1 MPFGMSDGD
10 KFEITTLYGDRLDPR
25 LPENTDNYGTW
36 FGPHPQIDLG
46 SQNINEYLAFNSGS
60 LEVRYNKTLGLA
72 GRVSQKGGAGD
83 RQEIGHMNSA
93 SLQDWLAVA
102 MSKGTTT
109 QYDSTSSRLIIT
121 GIKQGTRI
129 GSIGSTGYS
138 KGAHADIKFERS
150 ETDANGRT
158 WYRSFDPLKNYF
170 PDNGI
175 VERNDYEISGYARN
189 YSGYEELKKIQE
201 RSSLS
206 DSQLRTAFDK
216 YTRYYDNSF
225 DKRVP
230 NQIRMQRWNRLMGQL
245 GKTSFDFAMEL
256 QREFPDSSTVQDYSQ
271 ERYRQHQQEQ
281 HYRAMTE
288 YWQNANLDMY
298 RSWTN
303 PPSFWDTV
311 RDWFKL

>member
-1 MPFGMSDGD
+1 
-10 KFEITTLYGDRLDPR
+10 
-25 LPENTDNYGTW
+25 
-36 FGPHPQIDLG
+36 
-46 SQNINEYLAFNSGS
+46 
-60 LEVRYNKTLGLA
+60 
-72 GRVSQKGGAGD
+72 
-83 RQEIGHMNSA
+83 MNSA

-109 QYDSTSSRLIIT
+109 QYDSTSSRLTIT

-129 GSIGSTGYS
+129 GSVGNTGFS
-138 KGAHADIKFERS
+138 GGAHADIKFERL
-150 ETDANGRT
+150 ETDANGRKR
-158 WYRSFDPLKNYF
+158 YKSFDPLKNYF

-175 VERNDYEISGYARN
+175 AEIKHYTIRPYALN

-206 DSQLRTAFDK
+206 DPQLRTAFDK

-225 DKRVP
+225 NENVP

-256 QREFPDSSTVQDYSQ
+256 QREFPDSPTVQDYFQ

-288 YWQNANLDMY
+288 YWQNVNWDMY
-298 RSWTN
+298 RSWTK

>member
-1 MPFGMSDGD
+1 M
-10 KFEITTLYGDRLDPR
+10 K
-25 LPENTDNYGTW
+25 PE
-36 FGPHPQIDLG
+36 
-46 SQNINEYLAFNSGS
+46 
-60 LEVRYNKTLGLA
+60 
-72 GRVSQKGGAGD
+72 
-83 RQEIGHMNSA
+83 

-129 GSIGSTGYS
+129 GSIGNTGFS
-138 KGAHADIKFERS
+138 GSAHADIKFERF
-150 ETDANGRT
+150 ETDANGRKG
-158 WYRSFDPLKNYF
+158 YKSFDPLKNYF

-175 VERNDYEISGYARN
+175 VKSTDYIISPYAQN

-206 DSQLRTAFDK
+206 DPQLRTSFDK

-225 DKRVP
+225 NENVP
-230 NQIRMQRWNRLMGQL
+230 NQIKMQRWNRLMGQL

-256 QREFPDSSTVQDYSQ
+256 QREFPDSSTVQDYFQ

-281 HYRAMTE
+281 HYLALIQG
-288 YWQNANLDMY
+288 YWQNENRY
-298 RSWTN
+298 QFSPT

-311 RDWFKL
+311 RDWFKP